1 MNRNK
6 RIVVLAA
13 MLVLVSAA
21 AAYALRGEI
30 VEVALYRSARMVNG
44 VPAGWKIMRHSGT
57 PVIRLEKFGDAYYVR
72 MISDSRSGF
81 GIEKEVSVALKE
93 YPYLNW
99 TWTATKLPRGGDVR
113 RSATDDQALQIYVVL
128 PTTGF
133 PEQLNTPFSPMSGTM
148 RPEGTDHQDS
158 QALMKKIRTLSSAT
172 RRTASAP
179 GTRRSGMCT
188 RTSGRSSGTWT
199 AGAPGATHGLRF
211 YINSQNTKSRRKVT
225 SAKSTSANPDDP
237 RISVS
242 RSATQRAGSRRR
254 MPVSFLSSLSR
265 LHPDPV
271 HRPVSLADGSGRR
284 QPRQQQRV
292 ISTAFSSRSG
302 VPGRCIRAYP
312 VRVLSAMP
320 TTVSSTS
327 SSACSPFR
335 PTSPWVPQSRVLAQ
349 PSPAVRETAPVGGEA
364 ESARM
369 GDSLSIEE
377 NRVGNAAQPPEGLQ
391 DNGAFPEGEE
401 ART

>member
-81 GIEKEVSVALKE
+81 GIEKEVSVDLKE

-133 PEQLNTPFSPMSGTM
+133 PEQLNYPILTYVWDNEAPKGLITKSPK
-148 RPEGTDHQDS
+148 P
-158 QALMKKIRTLSSAT
+158 LMKKIRYVVVRNKTDRL
-172 RRTASAP
+172 
-179 GTRRSGMCT
+179 
-188 RTSGRSSGTWT
+188 GTWYT
-199 AGAPGATHGLRF
+199 EKRNVYEDFRKVFRDVDGGEPRGATHGLRF
-211 YINSQNTKSRRKVT
+211 YINSQNTKSQAEGYIGEVYF
-225 SAKSTSANPDDP
+225 SKS
-237 RISVS
+237 
-242 RSATQRAGSRRR
+242 
-254 MPVSFLSSLSR
+254 
-265 LHPDPV
+265 
-271 HRPVSLADGSGRR
+271 
-284 QPRQQQRV
+284 
-292 ISTAFSSRSG
+292 
-302 VPGRCIRAYP
+302 
-312 VRVLSAMP
+312 
-320 TTVSSTS
+320 
-327 SSACSPFR
+327 
-335 PTSPWVPQSRVLAQ
+335 
-349 PSPAVRETAPVGGEA
+349 
-364 ESARM
+364 
-369 GDSLSIEE
+369 
-377 NRVGNAAQPPEGLQ
+377 
-391 DNGAFPEGEE
+391 
-401 ART
+401 